1 MAYQILV
8 WMLGPRLGISTIIT
22 SVGGGW
28 GRHHIVKRVGAGGGA
43 LYVEDSLSTLSKVAK
58 SGLVVFVLSYSI
70 THSLIYE
77 IIFCEAPNMKIIQ
90 RIIPILR
97 AHSL

>member
-1 MAYQILV
+1 MWGGA
-8 WMLGPRLGISTIIT
+8 GGDIT
-22 SVGGGW
+22 SLKELE
-28 GRHHIVKRVGAGGGA
+28 RGGGA

-70 THSLIYE
+70 THRLNSYILIYE